1 METKYSHKDF
11 FGTNEEI
18 RTFFSGAHMKK
29 NIHSHKFWEIAYVYE
44 GTALI
49 HTAAETIRLNSG
61 DFVLVKPE
69 TKHCITLCCESKNT
83 TMWMCCCI
91 FTQKYFENIRPDYF
105 GINELKRYLL
115 YGILGDNSHAVIKLS
130 DDNAKNVKHLLWS
143 LAHEYNHYTDGS
155 EFIMRHAAVNL
166 LVYITRMYEYQSTS
180 ASGVVSKS
188 HEIDE
193 LAKYIRSNFSYNLS
207 LEFLAQHIHL
217 SREYL
222 SRYFKKHMGKTISEY
237 LLEVRTDKA
246 KQMLLGS
253 THTIND
259 IAEYCGYASASNF
272 RKAFKKATGV
282 SPGEYRRAG
291 GKSVP
296 MP

>member
-11 FGTNEEI
+11 FRENEEI
-18 RTFFSGAHMKK
+18 RTFFSSAHMKK

-49 HTAAETIRLNSG
+49 HTPTETIQLNGG
-61 DFVLVKPE
+61 DFVLIKPE
-69 TKHCITLCCESKNT
+69 TKHCITLYHESKNT
-83 TMWMCCCI
+83 SMWMCCCI
-91 FTQKYFENIRPDYF
+91 FTQKYFENIRSDF
-105 GINELKRYLL
+105 LGINELNRYLL
-115 YGILGDNSHAVIKLS
+115 YGILGDNSRAVIKLS
-130 DDNAKNVKHLLWS
+130 DDNAQNAKHLLWM

-155 EFIMRHAAVNL
+155 EFIMRNAAVNL
-166 LVYITRMYEYQSTS
+166 LAYITRMYEYQNTS

-207 LEFLAQHIHL
+207 LDFLAQHIHL

-222 SRYFKKHMGKTISEY
+222 SRYFKKHMGKSISEY

-253 THTIND
+253 TYPITD

-272 RKAFKKATGV
+272 RKAFKKVTGV
-282 SPGEYRRAG
+282 SPGEYRRTC
-291 GKSVP
+291 GKSALTP
-296 MP
+296 